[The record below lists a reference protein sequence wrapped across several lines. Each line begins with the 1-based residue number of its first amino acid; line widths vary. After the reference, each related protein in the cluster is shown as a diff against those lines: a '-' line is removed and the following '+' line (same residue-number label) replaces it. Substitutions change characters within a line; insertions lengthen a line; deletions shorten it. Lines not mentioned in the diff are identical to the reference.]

1 MIRGKQHLS
10 FCLIFLAVATVT
22 LSGCVRTTR
31 AGTSSSTAVAS
42 EPIPVQSGYDGNE
55 QFCGT
60 LGKVQFVAI
69 KHQVHFNL
77 NLAAM
82 KANRQYRIDW
92 QNNAVRGYTVGVFST
107 DHSGAIRSGSL
118 RMFRAGEVRGIGLMI
133 YYLDVY
139 TPLGMQHF
147 KPC

>member
-1 MIRGKQHLS
+1 MIRGKKHLS
-10 FCLIFLAVATVT
+10 LCLIFLAVSTVT
-22 LSGCVRTTR
+22 LSGRVRTTR
-31 AGTSSSTAVAS
+31 AGTSSLTTVAS

-60 LGKVQFVAI
+60 LGKVQYVAI

-92 QNNAVRGYTVGVFST
+92 QNNYVRGCTVGVFST

-118 RMFRAGEVRGIGLMI
+118 RMFRAGEIRGIGLMI
-133 YYLDVY
+133 YYLDLY